1 MDGQE
6 NSNSAY
12 DLLDNWKNQLQ
23 LSYVKLASAIARYE
37 QTTQLTSERDQYRQL
52 DRIARDIERAEYAMK
67 LFRLQHMNLAAAS
80 IINDRR
86 GAAA

>member
-6 NSNSAY
+6 NGGSAY

-23 LSYVKLASAIARYE
+23 QSYVQLASSIARYE
-37 QTTQLTSERDQYRQL
+37 QTTQLTNERDKYRQL
-52 DRIARDIERAEYAMK
+52 DRIARDIERAEYALK
-67 LFRLQHMNLAAAS
+67 LFRLQHMNLAASS
-80 IINDRR
+80 IIDERR